1 LTAALVLLACAP
13 LFFRAQPPN
22 LYVSVFFC
30 AASTGLAW
38 VFYIATLAAAEA
50 LSERMKA
57 VIDINVLSFLRA
69 VGLQPSTGAQRKE
82 MLDALSDFL
91 ANGKAFPDAMPMA
104 GPPSK

>member
-1 LTAALVLLACAP
+1 

-30 AASTGLAW
+30 AASGGLAW

-82 MLDALSDFL
+82 MLDALSDFM
-91 ANGKAFPDAMPMA
+91 ANGKAFPDGMPMA